1 MRDVADT
8 YRCVGGLNNRVAAR
22 NASLNEALGDVSR
35 NVATK
40 IKQELT
46 AELMDEADYH
56 EHTANDIE
64 QVKRRESER
73 HQMVM
78 EQMKQGANT
87 AVSSLENNIEQV
99 EKEEQEAEELEKEE
113 KLLRGISSHQAESKP
128 ITRPSSDIADGVRTV
143 DQDQLVAQG
152 GEEVLKKEK
161 KSIEGCISGETS
173 FLRKSKFRT
182 HALEVA

>member
-87 AVSSLENNIEQV
+87 AVSSLENNIEQ
-99 EKEEQEAEELEKEE
+99 ELEKEE